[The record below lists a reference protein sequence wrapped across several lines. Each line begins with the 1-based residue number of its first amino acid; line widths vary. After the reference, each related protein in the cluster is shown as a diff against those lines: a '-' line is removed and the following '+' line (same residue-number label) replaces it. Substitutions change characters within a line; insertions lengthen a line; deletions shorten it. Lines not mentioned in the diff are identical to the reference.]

1 MGEISVLVNYPFK
14 EYVLDNKLG
23 RHYFKQICMVL
34 VSNLLIFYK
43 SGCRLHG
50 YMQRMVSCA

>member
-14 EYVLDNKLG
+14 EYVLDNTLG

-34 VSNLLIFYK
+34 VSNLLLFF
-43 SGCRLHG
+43 L
-50 YMQRMVSCA
+50 